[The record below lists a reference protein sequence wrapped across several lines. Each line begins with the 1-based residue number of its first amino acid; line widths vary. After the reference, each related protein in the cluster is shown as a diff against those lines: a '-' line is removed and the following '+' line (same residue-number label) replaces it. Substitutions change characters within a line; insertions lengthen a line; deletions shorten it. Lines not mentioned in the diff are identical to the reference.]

1 MPAPGL
7 IRCPAPAWPFK
18 KQTCP
23 QGAPTI
29 RPFDQSS
36 DAKLARLSI
45 LLDPGQDNRALL
57 GLTIQ
62 SQASAEE
69 GTFKLTVNTLQSQEH
84 H

>member
-7 IRCPAPAWPFK
+7 IPCPAPAWPFK
-18 KQTCP
+18 SGHA

-29 RPFDQSS
+29 RPLDQSS

-45 LLDPGQDNRALL
+45 LLDPGQDNRASL

>member
-1 MPAPGL
+1 MPRGL
-7 IRCPAPAWPFK
+7 PRFGPLINR
-18 KQTCP
+18 
-23 QGAPTI
+23 
-29 RPFDQSS
+29 S

-45 LLDPGQDNRALL
+45 LLDPGQDNRASL